1 MIQEIKINKG
11 DRKDEQNPQ
20 KGIYPPLDLRSFS
33 IVLQRLILVLAV
45 VFSVSALSAYNLYVD
60 ASADSLGADGSFSNP
75 YPTIQRAIAHA
86 FDDGLEANMYAS
98 SVEIILFDCASGY
111 NETLTVNFTN
121 EYDVHRISDLTI
133 RSLTNNPEACHIVG
147 ADESSPVFTIN
158 GRESSNLRI
167 KGLTIRHPEND
178 FCANGNYAYNGI
190 YFEETN
196 SYGTFNTFDV
206 TNCVFDHV
214 SKAIRNDSSMCITS
228 MNIRDC
234 TFHLRWHWGTSVW
247 AIYSTATGTNDD
259 TSLFFKGNTVIG
271 NNPLPAGRI
280 IALHISQCIENF
292 EVSDNYFENADVRK
306 HGHEII
312 CNTIIENNVFK
323 NSRVYLAN
331 RGTSTIKH
339 NKFSELQGKND
350 PCALLLEPTSPSG
363 TDSCLVENNTFLN
376 CRSAI
381 EIQSEFSNWYLTAK
395 LNNNSFIMCNGALK
409 MQRHSNMGLPSNS
422 VSSYRNNLWLSLSGA
437 PFYFYDVNNNEIELT
452 GDRRIPVSYSLFWPP
467 LSSTTSLL
475 IDPLSVLYSDPLI
488 DYDEADCTYTM
499 LWDQYQKSPL
509 INAGC
514 PEIDGIAQT
523 DPDGT
528 RPDIGAVYYEH
539 HHRDYDFNRVGSSGI
554 HWKSF
559 PVIDDRSQT
568 NGNYWNETGMF
579 FGQYMDGTPY
589 SHRLETVA
597 WSYATGSGNMS
608 YQNQAWMNT
617 QYPITQPK
625 GFKIQFRDTNQGMI
639 PPLLVDGFKADPVN
653 TPIELTRVD
662 ANNVDFPNW
671 IGYFVPYTQSV
682 ENAFSKTVPRDPGHT
697 YLDYIYWIR
706 TQNWCT
712 CREYDNAGGDWIIP
726 PHRLTLSEGDMVEIK
741 LLKETNVELDEMYW
755 FTFGA
760 AKEPY
765 IRAIPEGFAFTE
777 LLDYTPIFIEFD
789 PDNTPNEVG
798 VFVGNKC
805 YGAAIVDDN
814 IIEVNLYY
822 QPEDA
827 KSDDEI
833 SFMFYY
839 ADKSVKKAPAPLV
852 YNPDTLLFESGTLN
866 AKQIKDFGYVS
877 YLKGEG
883 GTMAPLLTQLNTNYP
898 NPFRDK
904 TNISYIL
911 EKEANI
917 SVEIYNLKGQKVK
930 TLYSGMGKKGKH
942 GISWDSTD
950 SHGKKVASGVYFCRL
965 ITPDSIQSQKMLL
978 MK

>member
-1 MIQEIKINKG
+1 MNKKAK
-11 DRKDEQNPQ
+11 RLSTLSPRFEEF
-20 KGIYPPLDLRSFS
+20 I
-33 IVLQRLILVLAV
+33 IVLQKLMLVLAIL
-45 VFSVSALSAYNLYVD
+45 FSVSVLSAYNLYVD
-60 ASADSLGADGSFSNP
+60 ASADSLGADGSFNNP
-75 YPTIQRAIAHA
+75 YPKIQKAIAHA
-86 FDDGLEANMYAS
+86 FDDDLEANMYTS

-111 NETLTVNFTN
+111 NETLTVNFKN

-133 RSLTNNPEACHIVG
+133 RSLSNNPEACHIVG

-158 GRESSNLRI
+158 GRESSKLRI
-167 KGLTIRHPEND
+167 KGLTIRHPENN
-178 FCANGNYAYNGI
+178 FQETGNYAYNGI

-247 AIYSTATGTNDD
+247 AIYSIVTGTYAD

-280 IALHISQCIENF
+280 IALHISQWIENF
-292 EVSDNYFENADVRK
+292 EVSDNYFENADVWK
-306 HGHEII
+306 NGTEFI

-323 NSRVYLAN
+323 NSRVYLEN
-331 RGTSTIKH
+331 RGTSFIKH
-339 NKFSELQGKND
+339 NKFSGLQGQYD
-350 PCALLLEPTSPSG
+350 LCALALVQTSR
-363 TDSCLVENNTFLN
+363 DSTNLCLVENNIFLN

-381 EIQSEFSNWYLTAK
+381 EISYVYLEWRLTAE

-409 MQRHSNMGLPSNS
+409 MQRHSNMGQYSNS
-422 VSSYRNNLWLSLSGA
+422 VSSYRNNLWFSLSEA
-437 PFYFYDVNNNEIELT
+437 PFYFCDENNNEIELT
-452 GDRRIPVSYSLFWPP
+452 GDRRIPVSYSLFWSPP
-467 LSSTTSLL
+467 STTTSLL
-475 IDPLSVLYSDPLI
+475 IDPFTVLYSNPLI
-488 DYDEADCTYTM
+488 DYDEADCSYTM

-514 PEIDGIAQT
+514 PEIDGIVQT

-528 RPDIGAVYYEH
+528 RPDIGAVYYKH
-539 HHRDYDFNRVGSSGI
+539 NHREYDFNRVNQSGI

-568 NGNYWNETGMF
+568 DDHYWNETGMF
-579 FGQYMDGTPY
+579 FGQYMTGAPY
-589 SHRLETVA
+589 EHRLETVA

-608 YQNQAWMNT
+608 YENQEWT
-617 QYPITQPK
+617 QQEVPITQPK
-625 GFKIQFRDTNQGMI
+625 GFKIQLRNIGQGWV
-639 PPLLVDGFKADPVN
+639 PPLLVDGFKANPVN

-662 ANNVDFPNW
+662 ANNADFPNW

-682 ENAFSKTVPRDPGHT
+682 ESAFSKPVPRDPGRT
-697 YLDYIYWIR
+697 YLDYIYWIKTQSWGTSR
-706 TQNWCT
+706 TGG
-712 CREYDNAGGDWIIP
+712 NAGGDWIISP
-726 PHRLTLSEGDMVEIK
+726 DLLTLSEGDMVEVK
-741 LLKETNVELDEMYW
+741 LLKDITFDLNEMYW
-755 FTFGA
+755 HAFGA
-760 AKEPY
+760 VKEPY
-765 IRAIPEGFAFTE
+765 VRPTPEGFNFTE

-789 PDNTPNEVG
+789 PENTPDEVG

-805 YGAAIVDDN
+805 YGAAAVDDN

-822 QPEDA
+822 QADDA

-839 ADKSVKKAPAPLV
+839 ADKSLKKAPAPLV
-852 YNPDTLLFESGTLN
+852 YNPDTLLFETGTLK
-866 AKQIKDFGYVS
+866 AGQIKDFGYVS

-911 EKEANI
+911 EKEAKI

-950 SHGKKVASGVYFCRL
+950 NHGKKVASGVYFCRL